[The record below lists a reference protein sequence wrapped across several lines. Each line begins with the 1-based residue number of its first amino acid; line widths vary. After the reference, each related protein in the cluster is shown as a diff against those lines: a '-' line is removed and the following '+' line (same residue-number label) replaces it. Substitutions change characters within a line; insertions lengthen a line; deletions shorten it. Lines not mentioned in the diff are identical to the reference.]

1 MNDASAGLHTLRRPA
16 DRPGGAGAAVPMPRS
31 RWVLRYVLPIAIVA
45 AAALLLVRAGWEA
58 WVPAIEVEV
67 EPVVTR
73 PAVGAEASAAVG
85 GADPRPGAA
94 PRAGSSVVAQ
104 APGWIEPD
112 PFAITVQSLVPG
124 VVEAVLVLEGERV
137 SAGDGIARLVSVDA
151 ELGLLRAQAELA
163 GLEAAAARAAAEV
176 TAAEARLAETR
187 DEVERSR
194 ALVDIGAVSPGT
206 FARLGLRAQ
215 RAQAEAEAARAS
227 HREATARIDR
237 QHVVIREASLAL
249 ERTIVR
255 APVDGVV
262 LSRWVVPGTRLTAMG
277 SDGAGDGQVPGVVR
291 LYDPA
296 RLQVRTEV
304 PLGDAA
310 KVGVGTHARIT
321 TDILPDHV
329 FHGEV
334 TRIMHLA
341 DIQRNTMQVK
351 VRIDEPSPLLRPDML
366 ARVRFLGSDGAE
378 RVDGAAG
385 EAVND
390 GAGGPDGS
398 RRLYATLRAV
408 RDRSGDRAA
417 VWVAAPTDDGRGR
430 RASRREITI
439 GAVDGDLVRVH
450 GGLRPGD
457 RLIVDPPAGLREGAR
472 VRIRPAHDG
481 SDRGTGE
488 P

>member
-1 MNDASAGLHTLRRPA
+1 MTDASAGLHTLRRSA
-16 DRPGGAGAAVPMPRS
+16 DRPGSAVAAVPVPRT
-31 RWVLRYVLPIAIVA
+31 RWVLRYALPIAIVA
-45 AAALLLVRAGWEA
+45 AAALLLIRAGWETL
-58 WVPAIEVEV
+58 VPAIDVEV

-73 PAVGAEASAAVG
+73 PAATAESSDALGA
-85 GADPRPGAA
+85 ADPRLGAA

-137 SAGDGIARLVSVDA
+137 SAGDEIARLVAVDA
-151 ELGLLRAQAELA
+151 ELVLHRAQAELA

-176 TAAEARLAETR
+176 TAAEARLAEIR

-194 ALVDIGAVSPGT
+194 ALVDIGAVSPGA

-215 RAQAEAEAARAS
+215 RAEAEAEAARAS
-227 HREATARIDR
+227 RLEAAARIDR
-237 QHVVIREASLAL
+237 QHVVIREAALAL
-249 ERTIVR
+249 ERTVVR

-262 LSRWVVPGTRLTAMG
+262 LSRWVVPGTRLTATAG
-277 SDGAGDGQVPGVVR
+277 DGAGEGLVPGVVR

-296 RLQVRTEV
+296 RLQVRAEV

-310 KVGVGTHARIT
+310 KIGVGTHARVT

-329 FHGEV
+329 FQGEV

-366 ARVRFLGSDGAE
+366 ARVRFLGRDGADQ
-378 RVDGAAG
+378 VDGAAG
-385 EAVND
+385 GAVTD
-390 GAGGPDGS
+390 GAGGMDGS
-398 RRLYATLRAV
+398 RRLYATVRAV
-408 RDRSGDRAA
+408 RDRSGDRAT

-457 RLIVDPPAGLREGAR
+457 RLIVDPPAGLKEGAR
-472 VRIRPAHDG
+472 VRIRPARDG
-481 SDRGTGE
+481 SADEAGE
-488 P
+488 S